1 MNILLNSLLT
11 LTAHAQSGNF
21 YITNVTGLGVADIRT
36 SSFLFSGR
44 DGGLVTDQFLGFR
57 NISISGKIGSDDGGD
72 TRAQQQTDRETMVN
86 SLPVGTI
93 FPVIFT
99 MFDGSQ
105 YRIDCSLANMTI
117 DFEPGGRQSDFLIQ
131 LTAGDPLFYSTD
143 GGDTHTAHITRVAQ
157 GGYVTP
163 YTLPVSWDSGS
174 SPTIV
179 TNTGGALYYP
189 VITLNDAAINPSI
202 TNQAT
207 GESFSLDISTVD
219 GDEVIIDMLNHTVT
233 LNGSDIIGNKTDDS
247 IWWGLVVGDNGIVLD
262 SDSSGDTVSADIEWR
277 NGVRGI

>member
-1 MNILLNSLLT
+1 MNILLNELLT
-11 LTAHAQSGNF
+11 LSAQAQEGNF

-36 SSFLFSGR
+36 SSFLYSGR

-57 NISISGKIGSDDGGD
+57 NISISGKIGSEE
-72 TRAQQQTDRETMVN
+72 RPQHQSDRETMVN
-86 SLPVGTI
+86 SLPVGTK
-93 FPVIFT
+93 FPVVFT
-99 MFDGSQ
+99 LFDGSQ
-105 YRIDCSLANMTI
+105 YTIDCSLANLTI
-117 DFEPGGRQSDFLIQ
+117 DFNPGGYMSDFLIQ

-163 YTLPVSWDSGS
+163 YILPVSWDSGS

-179 TNTGGALYYP
+179 TNTGSALYYP

-207 GESFSLDISTVD
+207 GESFSLDITTVD

-262 SDSSGDTVSADIEWR
+262 SDSSGDTVSADIDWR